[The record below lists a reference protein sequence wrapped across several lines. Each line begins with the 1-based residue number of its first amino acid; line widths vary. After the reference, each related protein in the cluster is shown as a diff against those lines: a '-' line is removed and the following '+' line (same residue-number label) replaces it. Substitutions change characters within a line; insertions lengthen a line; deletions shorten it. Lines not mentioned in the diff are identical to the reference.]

1 MPWFRPEQSP
11 QLFGELLVKN
21 HLVTQDQLARAIEQQ
36 HDTGQR
42 LGEILSEWQLIT
54 QQNIQEMLRTQR
66 NLRMAAAFVA
76 AVFAPLESYAAESA
90 SPTAFTQTVPL
101 DESRLDKIAAQGLG
115 PRDDLKR
122 QVNQQLHDNGVEV
135 VGNLDTLLDPVMHIV
150 ESDFAPELPL
160 SGGPIAG
167 PGTAAAARNADGT
180 ITLTVPFT
188 AGNMSVRN
196 VVVQGSAVTQQS
208 IDFRSTVIYVDKK
221 P

>member
-42 LGEILSEWQLIT
+42 LGEILSEWHLIT
-54 QQNIQEMLRTQR
+54 QQNVQEMLRTQR
-66 NLRMAAAFVA
+66 NLRVAAAFVA
-76 AVFAPLESYAAESA
+76 AIFAPLESYAAEGA
-90 SPTAFTQTVPL
+90 APTAFTQTLPL

-115 PRDDLKR
+115 PNNDLKR

-135 VGNLDTLLDPVMHIV
+135 VGNLDTLLDPVMRIV
-150 ESDFAPELPL
+150 EADFTPELPL
-160 SGGPIAG
+160 SMPGPASSSVS
-167 PGTAAAARNADGT
+167 ADGA
-180 ITLTVPFT
+180 ISLSVPFT
-188 AGNMSVRN
+188 AGQMSVRN
-196 VVVQGSAVTQQS
+196 VVVHGSSTTQQS
-208 IDFRSTVIYVDKK
+208 IDFRTTIIQVDKK